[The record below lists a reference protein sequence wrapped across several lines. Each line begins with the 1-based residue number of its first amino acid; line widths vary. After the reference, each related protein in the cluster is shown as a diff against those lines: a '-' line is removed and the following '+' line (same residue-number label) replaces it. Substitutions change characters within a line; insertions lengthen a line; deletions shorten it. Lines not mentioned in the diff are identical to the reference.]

1 MLICVSNKQSNLL
14 ESFNTLNFGQRAS
27 TVQNKPRKN
36 VVEQQHDI
44 YKDMYKNICKSELKL
59 KEEVSQLQ
67 KRNYLIE
74 NALIECLQY
83 IKVQDKE
90 LIMQNPF
97 FSDKKSKYMDLFS
110 NSDCNDNNDFENQ
123 TKIKNISKP
132 TSNRRIS
139 L

>member
-1 MLICVSNKQSNLL
+1 
-14 ESFNTLNFGQRAS
+14 
-27 TVQNKPRKN
+27 
-36 VVEQQHDI
+36 
-44 YKDMYKNICKSELKL
+44 
-59 KEEVSQLQ
+59 VSQLQ

-132 TSNRRIS
+132 TPYRRIS